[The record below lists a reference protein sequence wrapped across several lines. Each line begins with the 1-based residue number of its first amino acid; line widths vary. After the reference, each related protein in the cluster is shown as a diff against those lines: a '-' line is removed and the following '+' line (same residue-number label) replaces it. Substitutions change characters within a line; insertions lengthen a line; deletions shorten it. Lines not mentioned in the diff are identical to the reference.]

1 MFDGRHSL
9 VSWFPAVKWLRRYP
23 RHVFADDLTAG
34 LITAVLLIPQGM
46 AYALLAGLPAE
57 VGLYASVLP
66 PIVYALMG
74 TSQTLSVGA
83 VAVVALLVADALSG
97 SGVMPGEAGYIA
109 DAMLLAV
116 LSGGVL
122 LLMGLLRLGALVNLL
137 GRPVLSGFT
146 SGAAVL
152 IILSQLPNL
161 MGMSQFGPGSGLE
174 VLRDTFFALP
184 TMHPLTALLGLISLA
199 LLMAFRLP
207 LVRMLERAG
216 LSSKMANL
224 VGRAST
230 LGIIALLTGL
240 VALLGLHK
248 EGVAIVG
255 QIPAGL
261 PAPSWDFFR
270 PHRVIDLLPSA
281 VMISLIGYVGSVS
294 VGKVLAQRRREKISN
309 NQELIALGAANI
321 AASFT
326 GSMPVAGGLSRSMVN
341 YSAGARTQ
349 LAGIITALLVAL
361 VALFFTALFY
371 FLPKAALAA
380 AIIVAVIPLL
390 DWKAAVKAWRYDR
403 ADGVA
408 LLITFAGVVVID
420 FEAGL
425 LAGVIVG
432 VGAFLWRSSRPHIAI
447 VGRVPGKEHYR
458 NVDRYEVQTWDELLL
473 LRVDRSLFFANVGYV
488 EEVVA
493 NAAAAQPKLKHLVII
508 CSAVNTVDYSALET
522 LEQLAANFREAGI
535 TLHLA
540 EVKGPVLDRLS
551 QGGVLECLTPG
562 QIFLSTE
569 DAVKS
574 LSGRSACV

>member
-1 MFDGRHSL
+1 MFNGRHSL
-9 VSWFPAVKWLRRYP
+9 VSLFPAAKWLRHYP
-23 RHVFADDLTAG
+23 RHILVDDLTAG

-66 PIVYALMG
+66 PVVYALMG

-83 VAVVALLVADALSG
+83 VAVVALLVADALSD
-97 SGVMPGEAGYIA
+97 SGVTPGEAAYIA

-122 LLMGLLRLGALVNLL
+122 LLMGLVRLGALVNLV
-137 GRPVLSGFT
+137 GRSVLSGFT

-161 MGMSQFGPGSGLE
+161 TGMTRSEAGTGLD
-174 VLRDTFFALP
+174 VLRDTFFALQ
-184 TMHPLTALLGLISLA
+184 TIHPLTASLGLISLG
-199 LLMAFRLP
+199 LLIAFRLP
-207 LVRMLERAG
+207 LVRMLERSG
-216 LSSKMANL
+216 VNSKMANL
-224 VGRAST
+224 VGRAGT
-230 LGIIALLTGL
+230 LGVIALLTGL
-240 VALLGLHK
+240 VAVLGLQK

-255 QIPAGL
+255 QIPSGL
-261 PAPSWDFFR
+261 PAPSWHFFR
-270 PHRVIDLLPSA
+270 PHRFLDLLPSA

-294 VGKVLAQRRREKISN
+294 VAKVLAHRRREKIRN
-309 NQELIALGAANI
+309 NQELIALGAANV

-326 GSMPVAGGLSRSMVN
+326 GSMPVAGGLSRSMIN
-341 YSAGARTQ
+341 NSAGAKTQ
-349 LAGIITALLVAL
+349 LAAIVTALLVAL

-390 DWKAAVKAWRYDR
+390 DWKAAIKAWRYDY
-403 ADGVA
+403 ADGLA
-408 LLITFAGVVVID
+408 LMVTFAGVVMVDI
-420 FEAGL
+420 EAGL
-425 LAGVIVG
+425 LAGVVVG

-447 VGRVPGKEHYR
+447 VGRVPGTEHFR
-458 NVDRYEVQTWDELLL
+458 NVNRHEVQTWEELLL

-493 NAAAAQPKLKHLVII
+493 DAAAAQPKLKHLVII
-508 CSAVNTVDYSALET
+508 CSAVNVVDYSAVET

-540 EVKGPVLDRLS
+540 EVKGPVFDRLS
-551 QGGVLECLTPG
+551 HNGVPDRFAPG
-562 QIFLSTE
+562 QMFLSTE
-569 DAVKS
+569 EAVKS
-574 LSGRSACV
+574 LLGRTV